1 MISGSS
7 RLVDQDVVDLVD
19 DRVEVPA
26 LDAAGEVDH
35 EVVAQVV
42 EAELVVRPVRDVGG
56 VRLGPRDRPQV
67 AQPLVGGREVRV
79 EQEGAVVLDRPDAHA
94 EPMEH
99 RADPLRVALGEVV
112 VDGHDVHAASDE
124 GVEIGRQRADEGL
137 ALARALLGDHPAV
150 QDDAA
155 HQLDVVVPLAERPDH
170 GLADRGEGLRQELLE
185 RRVDLLQ
192 LALALL
198 LQLVG
203 EAGGIGAGQRRVGG
217 VLLGAVGAQ
226 LDRHQDVA
234 DALAKSFAKHG
245 GTAAELV
252 IGESLDLRLERVD
265 ALDERLES
273 SDLPLVG
280 VPQAGQ
286 ELEHRAC
293 EYRPR
298 RPKPLEGA
306 LTW

>member
-1 MISGSS
+1 M
-7 RLVDQDVVDLVD
+7 
-19 DRVEVPA
+19 
-26 LDAAGEVDH
+26 
-35 EVVAQVV
+35 
-42 EAELVVRPVRDVGG
+42 
-56 VRLGPRDRPQV
+56 
-67 AQPLVGGREVRV
+67 
-79 EQEGAVVLDRPDAHA
+79 LDRADAHP
-94 EPMEH
+94 EPMED

-137 ALARALLGDHPAV
+137 ALAGPLLGDHPAV

-170 GLADRGEGLRQELLE
+170 RLADRCEGLRQELLE

-198 LQLVG
+198 ASARRRGGRHRRRSAPTRRRPRPGRSARSSIGTRMSPTRSRSRSRSTVG
-203 EAGGIGAGQRRVGG
+203 P
-217 VLLGAVGAQ
+217 
-226 LDRHQDVA
+226 
-234 DALAKSFAKHG
+234 
-245 GTAAELV
+245 AAELV
-252 IGESLDLRLERVD
+252 VGEGLDLRLERVD

-298 RPKPLEGA
+298 RPKPPEA
-306 LTW
+306 P